1 LGWNKSSTF
10 NLKIKYGKAT
20 LGLIVQAALYQ
31 LRQKLPKPYEKWTAK
46 HIANSIFNGIDDD
59 IRVNNDTIIVTFYNL
74 PEQLNLKK
82 HYENLPEILANE
94 NVKM

>member
-31 LRQKLPKPYEKWTAK
+31 LRQKL
-46 HIANSIFNGIDDD
+46 
-59 IRVNNDTIIVTFYNL
+59 DTIIVTFYNL

-94 NVKM
+94 NVNPKIPWLFNFKLDFKFK